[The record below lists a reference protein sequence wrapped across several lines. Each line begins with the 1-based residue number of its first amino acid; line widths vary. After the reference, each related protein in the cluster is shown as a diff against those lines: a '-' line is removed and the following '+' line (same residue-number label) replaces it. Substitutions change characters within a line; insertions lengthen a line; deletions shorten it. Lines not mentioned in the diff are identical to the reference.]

1 VFEQSFA
8 NDEIVLQFAN
18 KLNFVTDSR
27 MKEGSKELEE
37 FGLSV
42 DYEYLQADTI
52 KTLLMPHICIIV
64 QRFNMSQKL
73 VHLA

>member
-1 VFEQSFA
+1 
-8 NDEIVLQFAN
+8 
-18 KLNFVTDSR
+18 